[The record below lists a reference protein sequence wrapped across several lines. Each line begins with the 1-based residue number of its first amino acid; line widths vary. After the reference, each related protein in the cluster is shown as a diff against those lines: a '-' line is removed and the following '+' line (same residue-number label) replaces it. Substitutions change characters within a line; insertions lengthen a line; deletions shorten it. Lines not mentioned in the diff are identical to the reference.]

1 MQKQLRLTYSKC
13 MRSDLHKMRNML
25 VLDARNFFLRAM
37 NTKDLV
43 SLINETNEDFS
54 STRTDNWNFLIP
66 SSLCRVNLIKD
77 NKE

>member
-1 MQKQLRLTYSKC
+1 